1 MAGRWTLKGKK
12 ALVTGGTKGIGKA
25 IVDEYVQLGA
35 QVLLTART
43 EKDVL
48 DVVKSY
54 QSGNVHGVASDLS
67 TKEGCEKLIAEVNRV
82 FDGELHILV
91 NNVGTNIRKPTLEYV
106 EEEYD
111 SIMDT
116 NLKSIFR
123 LCQMAHPMLKK
134 AGSSC
139 VLMDSSVAGIVAL
152 NSGPI
157 YGISKAALN
166 QLTRALCCEWYG
178 DGIRVNSVCPW
189 YTRTPLAA
197 PVIED
202 KERLGNILARTP
214 AGRLGEPEDVAA
226 LFAFLAMDC
235 AKHISG
241 QSISV
246 DGGFTANGNFVF
258 SR

>member
-1 MAGRWTLKGKK
+1 MAGRWSLKGKK
-12 ALVTGGTKGIGKA
+12 AVVTGGTKGIGRA

-35 QVLLTART
+35 QVFLTARS

-48 DVVKSY
+48 QVVESY
-54 QSGNVHGVASDLS
+54 GSGNVHGIASDVS
-67 TKEGCEKLIAEVNRV
+67 TKEGREELIAEVNRV

-91 NNVGTNIRKPTLEYV
+91 NNAGMSIRKRSLEYG

-111 SIMDT
+111 KLMDT

-139 VLMDSSVAGIVAL
+139 VLMDSSVAGMVAL
-152 NSGPI
+152 NSGSI
-157 YGISKAALN
+157 YGMSKAALN
-166 QLTRALCCEWYG
+166 QLARTLCCEWSG

-197 PVIED
+197 PVFED
-202 KERLGNILARTP
+202 KERLGIILARTP
-214 AGRLGEPEDVAA
+214 AGKIAEPKDVAA

-235 AKHISG
+235 ARHISG

-246 DGGFTANGNFVF
+246 DGGFTANGNFDF